1 MHLSRT
7 SLEKL
12 LMTLSAAVMAI
23 VSLSAQTPAY
33 EKTLRLDYIFTGTNE
48 ETEISL
54 AKMKSLDGWH
64 GRRVNMDNFLLE
76 GNGQVKLYDAESGKL
91 LYINTFSTLFREWQ
105 NSEEATKV
113 RKSFEV
119 VLLVP
124 MPQAKAR
131 VTVDLF
137 NDRKEI
143 VATYTHEMDPSDIL
157 IQPVRCNF
165 PSRYIHKAGDSK
177 DCIDIAFVAEGY
189 TAEEADLFYSEAQ
202 MAMEQ
207 ILAHEPFKSL
217 QDRLNFVAVAAP
229 SQESGI
235 SVPNKGLWK
244 NTALGS
250 HYDTFYSDRYLTTLN
265 IFKLH
270 DALASVPYE
279 HIIILANTETYGGGG
294 IYGQYMMSSTRHA
307 QSKPVIVHEFGHS
320 FAGLADEYFYDD
332 QYEQFYFSDI
342 EPWEPNITTLVDFDS
357 KWKDMLDTDK
367 VVTKADQLAEQAE
380 KRAQMQK
387 DRAAGKPV
395 ARPDYS
401 NIKFEVGLYEGG
413 GYLSEGVYRPVP
425 ECRMK
430 INEYPEFC
438 PVCKRAITR
447 YIEWNTVE

>member
-1 MHLSRT
+1 MTKRIT
-7 SLEKL
+7 AVCAAL
-12 LMTLSAAVMAI
+12 LIAVSAMA
-23 VSLSAQTPAY
+23 QDFT
-33 EKTLRLDYIFTGTNE
+33 KTLRLDYIFTGTNN

-54 AKMKSLDGWH
+54 AKMKSLEGWH
-64 GRRVNMDNFLLE
+64 GRHVNMDNVLLQ
-76 GNGQVKLYDAESGKL
+76 GNGQVKLYDSESGKL
-91 LYINTFSTLFREWQ
+91 LYINSFSTLFREWQ
-105 NSEEATKV
+105 NSEEATQV

-124 MPQAKAR
+124 MPSSKAR
-131 VTVDLF
+131 VTVDLY

-143 VATYTHEMDPSDIL
+143 VATYTHEMDPKDIL
-157 IQPVRCNF
+157 IQPVKCNF
-165 PSRYIHKAGDSK
+165 PSKYILRSGDSK

-189 TAEEADLFYSEAQ
+189 TAQEADLFYSEAQ

-207 ILAHEPFKSL
+207 IIGHEPFKSMK
-217 QDRLNFVAVAAP
+217 DRLNFVAVAAP
-229 SQESGI
+229 SQESGVSI
-235 SVPNKGLWK
+235 PNKGDWR

-279 HIIILANTETYGGGG
+279 HIIILANTDNYGGGG
-294 IYGQYMMSSTRHA
+294 IYGQYMMSSTRHY

-342 EPWEPNITTLVDFDS
+342 EPWEPNITTLVDFES

-367 VVTKADQLAEQAE
+367 IVTKAEQVAQQE
-380 KRAQMQK
+380 AQRAQAQK
-387 DRAAGKPV
+387 ARAEGKPV

-401 NIKFEVGLYEGG
+401 NIKFEVGLYEGA

-438 PVCKRAITR
+438 PVCKRAIQR
-447 YIEWNTVE
+447 YIDWNTVQE